1 MKFSSTAVALFAGA
15 ALAAP
20 RPQGTVSNDLINGG
34 CKKVT
39 LVYARASTET
49 GNMVSWLEKRSWS
62 ATDLL

>member
-1 MKFSSTAVALFAGA
+1 MKFLSTAIVLFVGA
-15 ALAAP
+15 TIA

-49 GNMVSWLEKRSWS
+49 GNMVCISGRMVLEH
-62 ATDLL
+62 LL